1 MERNIAIVIAG
12 GLIALAIM
20 ITNHWTINTL
30 ANGLTAAAR
39 LNRWTG
45 EIELCSVEVKTLSG
59 FNVSGAK
66 LECGK

>member
-1 MERNIAIVIAG
+1 MGRNIAIVVAG

-45 EIELCSVEVKTLSG
+45 EIELCSVNVQTLSG
-59 FNVSGAK
+59 ANVTGAR